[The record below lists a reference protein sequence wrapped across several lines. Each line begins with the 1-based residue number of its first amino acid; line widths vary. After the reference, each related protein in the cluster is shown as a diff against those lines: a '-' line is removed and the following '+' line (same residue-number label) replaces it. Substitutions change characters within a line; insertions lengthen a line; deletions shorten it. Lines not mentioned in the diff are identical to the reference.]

1 MEKVLII
8 GRRSNLSSAL
18 ATRLPAATI
27 VASDDIDGL
36 VAHLDASEPAHII
49 YNAFVKSSLLRTL
62 NNPVEYSRYT
72 FEALAKF
79 VSICR
84 AYPQGVRSV
93 IYTSSSSVYGDN
105 SLASELDHCE
115 IRGLYPA
122 VKLASEF
129 FLQDHLRETPIR
141 VIVPRVF
148 NMYGG
153 RDEFSIVAKIARA
166 LKSDTEL
173 VIANEG
179 EAIRDFIAID
189 DIVDAYMALLGSG
202 FRGVINIGT
211 GKGMSVRRVIEAAER
226 AFDAKLKISNVR
238 NSEILVSVA
247 AIDKLRNLLLG
258 HQFRSV
264 ESYYAEVAGK
274 GLSTSP

>member
-8 GRRSNLSSAL
+8 GRRSNLSKAL
-18 ATRLPAATI
+18 ATRLPAANI
-27 VASDDIDGL
+27 VASDDIEDL
-36 VAHLDASEPAHII
+36 VVHLDPSEPVHII
-49 YNAFVKSSLLRTL
+49 YNTFVKSSLLRTL
-62 NNPVEYSRYT
+62 DDPVEYSRYT
-72 FEALAKF
+72 FEILAKF

-84 AYPQGVRSV
+84 ACHQGIRSI

-129 FLQDHLRETPIR
+129 FLQDHLRETSIR

-153 RDEFSIVAKIARA
+153 QDEFSIVAKIAHA
-166 LKSDTEL
+166 LRSDTEL

-189 DIVDAYMALLGSG
+189 DIVDAYVALMGSS
-202 FRGVINIGT
+202 FQGVINIGT

-226 AFDAKLKISNVR
+226 AFDAKLKIRNVR

-247 AIDKLRNLLLG
+247 AIDRLRNLLPT

-264 ESYYAEVAGK
+264 ERYYADIAGK
-274 GLSTSP
+274 GPSTFL